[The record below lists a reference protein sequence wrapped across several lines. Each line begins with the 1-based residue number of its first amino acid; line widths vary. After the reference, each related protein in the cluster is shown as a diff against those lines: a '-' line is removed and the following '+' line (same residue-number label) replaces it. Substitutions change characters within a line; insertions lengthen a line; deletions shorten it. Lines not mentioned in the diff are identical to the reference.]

1 MLPSQQ
7 GQHGLRLV
15 MVGGFWMSMNIYFH
29 VCFHHNAELRHFML
43 LNWSIQEVGSV
54 LRLLGES

>member
-15 MVGGFWMSMNIYFH
+15 MVGGFWMPIPG
-29 VCFHHNAELRHFML
+29 
-43 LNWSIQEVGSV
+43 VGSV